1 MLKRTQIFACT
12 LLLTLMLPC
21 SGCNINVGIMP
32 GETGTAFSVP
42 DIDKSEISSNT
53 ETIVADDNED
63 KASSKDG
70 KNVYL
75 AGPMFSKGEKDF
87 NLEITKVLEDHG
99 YNVFLP
105 QRDGLEAPQL
115 EGKTPEEKT
124 QIIFDKDYNE
134 VMKADIVFMV
144 LDGRVPDEGAAVE
157 LGLGYA
163 AGKRC
168 YGVKT
173 DPRSIELDLDLNPM
187 IGGCFI
193 KLFEDYDG
201 EKLIESLDQY
211 LSECEL

>member
-1 MLKRTQIFACT
+1 MLRKNQMIVYT
-12 LLLTLMLPC
+12 LLFTLMLPYLA
-21 SGCNINVGIMP
+21 GCNVNVGITP
-32 GETGTAFSVP
+32 NDNRSAYSVP
-42 DIDKSEISSNT
+42 DIDNT
-53 ETIVADDNED
+53 EP
-63 KASSKDG
+63 SSDTETAGSG

-99 YNVFLP
+99 YKVFLP
-105 QRDGLEAPQL
+105 QRDGLEAPKL

-124 QIIFDKDYNE
+124 RMIFDKDYNE

-144 LDGRVPDEGAAVE
+144 LDGRVPDEGACVE

-163 AGKRC
+163 NNKRC
-168 YGVKT
+168 YGIKS
-173 DPRSIELDLDLNPM
+173 DPRSVELDMDLNPL
-187 IGGCFI
+187 IAGCFI

-211 LSECEL
+211 LSENEL